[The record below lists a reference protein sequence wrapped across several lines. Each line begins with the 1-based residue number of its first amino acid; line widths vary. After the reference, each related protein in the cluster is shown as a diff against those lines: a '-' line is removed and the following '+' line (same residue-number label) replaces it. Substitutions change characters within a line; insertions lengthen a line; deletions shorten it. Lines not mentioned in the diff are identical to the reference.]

1 MQQWPRSTARTLAR
15 ASPVAADALERALD
29 AALEA
34 TFPASDPIAVFLG
47 DSLPAPADP
56 RATKPRPAPGRDR

>member
-1 MQQWPRSTARTLAR
+1 M
-15 ASPVAADALERALD
+15 ERALD

-47 DSLPAPADP
+47 DSLPAPAA
-56 RATKPRPAPGRDR
+56 RGATKTGPASEGDR